1 MKLRKLRSCRSNTL
15 CDLISFQNIESLQA
29 NINTQKTNI
38 FKKILMKQCSANSFS
53 RSRSWNDII
62 DLQNSDPTSGRNG
75 LSNGNGSHV
84 VLAPPMPPIAP
95 AARLRRA
102 NSSTLSLTKN
112 KRKMLT
118 VCYTSSLEYNRIVY

>member
-1 MKLRKLRSCRSNTL
+1 MKLRKLRSCRSKTL
-15 CDLISFQNIESLQA
+15 SDLISFPKIESLQA
-29 NINTQKTNI
+29 NSNTEKTNI
-38 FKKILMKQCSANSFS
+38 FKKISLKRCSANSFS

-118 VCYTSSLEYNRIVY
+118 VCNTSCLNRIVF

>member
-1 MKLRKLRSCRSNTL
+1 MKLRKLRSCRSKTL
-15 CDLISFQNIESLQA
+15 CDLISFQNIESLSV
-29 NINTQKTNI
+29 NINTEKTNI
-38 FKKILMKQCSANSFS
+38 FKKILLKQCSANSFS

-75 LSNGNGSHV
+75 LSNGNGSHA

-118 VCYTSSLEYNRIVY
+118 VCTTSGLE

>member
-1 MKLRKLRSCRSNTL
+1 MFRDSS
-15 CDLISFQNIESLQA
+15 LISFQNIESLQT
-29 NINTQKTNI
+29 NINTEKASL
-38 FKKILMKQCSANSFS
+38 FKKISLKREKWCSTANNLS
-53 RSRSWNDII
+53 RSRSWNDSL

-75 LSNGNGSHV
+75 LSNGNGSHA

-118 VCYTSSLEYNRIVY
+118 VCNTSCLEYNRIVF

>member
-1 MKLRKLRSCRSNTL
+1 MKLRKLRSCRSKTL
-15 CDLISFQNIESLQA
+15 SDLISFQNIESLQS

-38 FKKILMKQCSANSFS
+38 CKKILLKQCSGNSFS

-75 LSNGNGSHV
+75 LSNGNGSHA

-118 VCYTSSLEYNRIVY
+118 VCTTSGLE

>member
-1 MKLRKLRSCRSNTL
+1 MKLRKLRSCRSETL
-15 CDLISFQNIESLQA
+15 SDLISFQNIESLQT
-29 NINTQKTNI
+29 NINTETASL
-38 FKKILMKQCSANSFS
+38 FKKISLKREKWCSTAKSLS
-53 RSRSWNDII
+53 RSRSWNDSL

-75 LSNGNGSHV
+75 LSNGNGSHA

-118 VCYTSSLEYNRIVY
+118 VCNTSCL